1 MTENTKN
8 YFILYSD
15 YKGIESDYLVSYE
28 GEDGLKEGII
38 WTFNHFLQ
46 GRYEDPTEEDYEEVM
61 DNIIICEEV
70 DKSVLIKQT
79 IQKYLKRSDEEE
91 YKEYMRLKKK
101 FEKKEK
107 VK

>member
-1 MTENTKN
+1 MTEETKN

-15 YKGIESDYLVSYE
+15 YTRIESYYLEPYE

-38 WTFNHFLQ
+38 ATFNHFLND
-46 GRYEDPTEEDYEEVM
+46 RYEDPTEEDYDEVM

-79 IQKYLKRSDEEE
+79 IQKYLKQDEEE
-91 YKEYMRLKKK
+91 EHKEYLRLKKK

>member
-15 YKGIESDYLVSYE
+15 YKGIESDYLEPYE
-28 GEDGLKEGII
+28 GEENLKDGIVS
-38 WTFNHFLQ
+38 TFNHFLQ
-46 GRYEDPTEEDYEEVM
+46 DRYEDPTEEDYEEVM

-70 DKSVLIKQT
+70 DKSDLIKQT
-79 IQKYLKRSDEEE
+79 IQKYLKQSDDEEH
-91 YKEYMRLKKK
+91 KEYLRLKKK